1 MKKKLLSLFCLIA
14 FAQLHAQ
21 SQGRIA
27 GTVVNNDQQPI
38 AGATISL
45 RSFGDSTNNRS
56 FAADNAGK
64 FDFNPI
70 TPGNYTFSITAA
82 GYLPLKDTLLIGS
95 GLRDMGVLVLLQQQ
109 TNMENVTVTSRRPYV
124 EQKIDRVVVNV
135 DALMSNAGKS
145 AFEVLQNSPG
155 VQVDENGAV
164 TLKGKG
170 GAVVFIDDKP
180 TYMSGSDLV
189 AYLRSLPAGA
199 LDKIELMSNPP
210 ARYDA
215 AGNAGVINIRTK
227 KIKRSGFNGTV
238 NLGYSQGIYPKSS
251 NSLLFNYRTGNVN
264 FFGNVSYENSQYYN
278 DLTIDRFY
286 FNDDGSP
293 ASSFTQQTDLHTHG
307 KSVNWK
313 AGFDYN
319 ISKRSVLG
327 VVATN
332 LNRQNLRG
340 VYSTNKLFNAASQLD
355 SFITADNKAPMR
367 MNNTS
372 SNINYRYQF
381 KKPGRE
387 LSMDV
392 DYIRF
397 NTRSRQYSLNSSYE
411 ADGTEKGNDFLR
423 GYLPSSIDIYSYKA
437 DYVHPLT
444 ASLRMDAGF
453 KTSHTRT
460 DNKADYYRT
469 IGGNTSADYD
479 ISNHFLYT
487 ENIHAAYLNFSQE
500 WSKFSIQ
507 GGLRYENT
515 SLKGNQLGN
524 PAKPDSQFRRSY
536 AQLFPTFYASYR
548 FDSVSRNQLTLSYG
562 KRINRPYY
570 RDLNP
575 FVSPLDKFTLYV
587 GNPFLNPTISHTVE
601 LTHVF
606 KNMITTSFSWN
617 STIDEIGETIQLEE
631 NRFYSRPGNIS
642 KSGYL
647 SLSVNASLNPVKA
660 WTLNMYAELTR
671 VNTKSALYTEQ
682 VDTAAYFGY
691 GNISNQVQLGKG
703 WTAELGGFYLGQR
716 ITGQFVLAGF
726 WVMNAGIQKK
736 ILNNKGTVKLTGSD
750 IFHTRINQGKINNLR
765 NGQGRYRN
773 ILDSQ
778 IITLNFVYS
787 FGKSGNNQRRKT
799 GGADDE
805 RQRAG
810 N

>member
-1 MKKKLLSLFCLIA
+1 MKKYFSFCLSLFLYV
-14 FAQLHAQ
+14 QVNAQ
-21 SQGRIA
+21 SQARIA
-27 GTVVNNDQQPI
+27 GNIVNSDRQPL
-38 AGATISL
+38 AGATIAL
-45 RSFGDSTNNRS
+45 RSLSDSANNRS
-56 FAADNAGK
+56 FAADNEGK
-64 FDFNPI
+64 FDYHPI
-70 TPGNYTFSITAA
+70 TPGRYILSVTAA
-82 GYLPLKDTLLIGS
+82 GYLPLSDSILLGS
-95 GLRDMGVLVLLQQQ
+95 GPREMGTLVLLQQQ
-109 TNMENVTVTSRRPYV
+109 TSMENITVTSRRPYV
-124 EQKIDRVVVNV
+124 EQKIDRTVVNV

-155 VQVDENGAV
+155 VQVDENGVV

-180 TYMSGSDLV
+180 TYMSGADLV
-189 AYLRSLPAGA
+189 AYLRSLPAGS

-227 KIKRSGFNGTV
+227 KIKRKGFNGTV
-238 NLGYSQGIYPKSS
+238 NLGVSQGIYPKSS
-251 NSLLFNYRTGNVN
+251 NSFLFNYRTGNVN
-264 FFGNVSYENSQYYN
+264 FFGNISYDNSQYDN
-278 DLTIDRFY
+278 DLTIDRYY
-286 FNDDGSP
+286 FDDNGTP
-293 ASSFTQQTDLHTHG
+293 TSSFNQRTDLSTHG
-307 KSVNWK
+307 KSLTWK
-313 AGFDYN
+313 AGLDYT
-319 ISKRSVLG
+319 ISKSSVLG
-327 VVATN
+327 VVVTS

-340 VYSTNKLFNAASQLD
+340 VYSVNKLFNESHQLD
-355 SFITADNKAPMR
+355 SFITADNKTPLR

-372 SNINYRYQF
+372 ANINYRYQF

-387 LSMDV
+387 LSMDA
-392 DYIRF
+392 DYIRY
-397 NTRSRQYSLNSSYE
+397 NTRSRQYSLNTSFE
-411 ADGTEKGNDFLR
+411 ADGTEKSSDFLR

-437 DYVHPLT
+437 DYVHPLSAT
-444 ASLRMDAGF
+444 LRMDAGF

-460 DNKADYYRT
+460 DNNADYYRQAN
-469 IGGNTSADYD
+469 GSSWADYD

-487 ENIHAAYLNFSQE
+487 ENINAAYLNFSQE
-500 WSKFSIQ
+500 WPRLSLQ
-507 GGLRYENT
+507 GGLRFENT

-524 PAKPDSQFRRSY
+524 PAKPDSQFSRSY

-548 FDSVSRNQLTLSYG
+548 FDSLSNNQLTLSYG

-587 GNPFLNPTISHTVE
+587 GNPFLNPTISHTIE

-606 KNMITTSFSWN
+606 RNKLTTSLSWN
-617 STIDEIGETIQLEE
+617 STIDEIGETIQLED
-631 NRFYSRPGNIS
+631 NRFFSRPGNIS

-647 SLSVNASLNPVKA
+647 SLSVNAGLNPVKA
-660 WTLNMYAELTR
+660 WTLNVYGELTR
-671 VNTKSALYTEQ
+671 VHTKSDLYTER

-691 GNISNQVQLGKG
+691 ASINNQVQLGKG

-736 ILNNKGTVKLTGSD
+736 VLNNKGTIKLTGSD
-750 IFHTRINQGKINNLR
+750 IFHTRLNQGRINNLH
-765 NGQGRYRN
+765 NGQGHYRN

-778 IITLNFVYS
+778 IMTLNFVYS
-787 FGKSGNNQRRKT
+787 FGKGSTNQRRKT

>member
-1 MKKKLLSLFCLIA
+1 MKKYLFSFLCVIA

-21 SQGRIA
+21 SQTAITGNI
-27 GTVVNNDQQPI
+27 VSNDQQPV
-38 AGATISL
+38 AGATIAL
-45 RSFGDSTNNRS
+45 RSHSDSSHNRT
-56 FAADNAGK
+56 FAADNAGR
-64 FDFNPI
+64 FHLNSI
-70 TPGNYTFSITAA
+70 TPGHYTFSITAA
-82 GYLPLKDTLLIGS
+82 GFLSLTDTLLLSS
-95 GLRDMGVLVLLQQQ
+95 GMRDMGTLILLPQQ
-109 TNMENVTVTSRRPYV
+109 TNMENLTVTSRRPYV

-155 VQVDENGAV
+155 VQVNDDGVV

-180 TYMSGSDLV
+180 TYMSGADLV

-227 KIKRSGFNGTV
+227 KIKRSGFNGTI

-251 NSLLFNYRTGNVN
+251 NSLLFNYRNNNLN
-264 FFGNVSYENSQYYN
+264 FFGNVSYENSQYKN

-293 ASSFTQQTDLHTHG
+293 ASSFNQQTIINTHG
-307 KSVNWK
+307 RSINWK
-313 AGFDYN
+313 AGLDYT

-327 VVATN
+327 VLVTN

-340 VYSTNKLFNAASQLD
+340 VYSTNRLFNEMNLLD
-355 SFITADNKAPMR
+355 SFVTADNKAPMR
-367 MNNTS
+367 MANTS
-372 SNINYRYQF
+372 ANLNYRYQF
-381 KKPGRE
+381 KKAGQE
-387 LSMDV
+387 LSMDA
-392 DYIRF
+392 DYIRY
-397 NTRSRQYSLNSSYE
+397 NTRSRQYSYNTSFE
-411 ADGTEKGNDFLR
+411 GNGTEKGSDFLR

-460 DNKADYYRT
+460 DNQAEYYRT
-469 IGGNTSADYD
+469 AGSVTSADYD

-487 ENIHAAYLNFSQE
+487 ENIHAAYLNLSQE
-500 WSKFSIQ
+500 WTRFSLQ

-515 SLKGNQLGN
+515 NLKGNQLGN

-548 FDSVSRNQLTLSYG
+548 FDSLSKNQLILSYG

-587 GNPFLNPTISHTVE
+587 GNPFLNPTISHNIE
-601 LTHVF
+601 LTHVY

-617 STIDEIGETIQLEE
+617 NTIDEIGETIQLEG

-647 SLSVNASLNPVKA
+647 SLSLNASLNPVKA
-660 WTLNMYAELTR
+660 WTLNAYGELTR
-671 VNTKSALYTEQ
+671 VRTKSALYTEL

-691 GNISNQVQLGKG
+691 GSLNNQVQLGKG

-736 ILNNKGTVKLTGSD
+736 VLNNKGTVKLTGND
-750 IFHTRINQGKINNLR
+750 IFHSRINQGKINNLR

-773 ILDSQ
+773 KLDSQ
-778 IITLNFVYS
+778 IVTLNFVYS
-787 FGKSGNNQRRKT
+787 FGKASNSQRRKT